1 MKKNE
6 FIAGLKDG
14 AMDLADK
21 AKGVA
26 VKAMDKNE
34 DGVVDRDDVKVVV
47 EDLKNGAKEVA
58 ETLKKVADEKSL
70 EFEDWMYNPIFEY
83 NLTDSDFCLS
93 KIVRLCEADKKRMSK
108 RACKDSIGYYSD
120 VKGSRIINMYPEM
133 VQLVNIT
140 LFPDEGY
147 EFYYV
152 DPTDR
157 NRYIALDEYFN
168 QLKVERVSEL
178 QKIAH
183 DLGATHFKVTY
194 KEEKTYFSSKKKK
207 ANAAVSAAGEF
218 EKDTE
223 ASNFGAIQIAAEMD
237 CEGHTPKEPELRFF
251 KNDRSI
257 KQLIEMRLDES
268 AALKHQK
275 FAIKLSNTSGVKEN
289 DAIVVDAYLKKLKCS
304 GNATMSSEVKNE
316 SRRYLEYEIDF

>member
-1 MKKNE
+1 MKNE

-14 AMDLADK
+14 AIDLADK
-21 AKGVA
+21 AKGA
-26 VKAMDKNE
+26 AIKAMDKNE
-34 DGVVDRDDVKVVV
+34 DGIIDKDDAKVVV
-47 EDLKNGAKEVA
+47 EELKNGAKEVA
-58 ETLKKVADEKSL
+58 ETLKRVADEKSL
-70 EFEDWMYNPIFEY
+70 EFEDWMYSPIFVH

-93 KIVRLCEADKKRMSK
+93 KIVRLCDVDKKRMNK

-120 VKGSRIINMYPEM
+120 VKGTRVVNMYPEM
-133 VQLVNIT
+133 VPLVNIT

-194 KEEKTYFSSKKKK
+194 KEEKTYFSKKKK
-207 ANAAVSAAGEF
+207 NANVLSPVSGEF
-218 EKDTE
+218 ERETE
-223 ASNFGAIQIAAEMD
+223 VTGFGAIQIAAEMD
-237 CEGHTPKEPELRFF
+237 CEGHDPKEPELRFF

-275 FAIKLSNTSGVKEN
+275 FVIKLSNTSGIKEN